1 MIKGVMK
8 GAVTIISEEELAAI
22 QKDFPEGSE
31 IELPSGGRGLLNFI
45 DAAGLLHV
53 DMEDGRSLTLAPEE
67 DDFTAAPPD
76 AESMMKFK
84 LYMPISATLNASTEK
99 SAEIPQGELP
109 GFQAEI
115 AEAMAG
121 IPLPVEVDRGLMR
134 WYCDSDSVNRKVHS
148 VTFRPECRK
157 GTMWCVADCKLREPL
172 SPKELEK
179 LKGFVELHAATTW
192 SDLLEKNPVR
202 KGDRALT
209 VQIWRK
215 EGWSIRTEKERFG
228 PSLGGK
234 IADTISRRQKNMRR
248 YRER

>member
-1 MIKGVMK
+1 MRT
-8 GAVTIISEEELAAI
+8 AVTIITEEEWAAVRER
-22 QKDFPEGSE
+22 FPEGSQ
-31 IELPSGGRGLLNFI
+31 IRMPSGETGLLNFI
-45 DAAGLLHV
+45 DAGGLLHV
-53 DMEDGRSLTLAPEE
+53 DTEDGRSLTLAPEE

-99 SAEIPQGELP
+99 SAEIPQGELTE
-109 GFQAEI
+109 FQAEI

-121 IPLPVEVDRGLMR
+121 ITHPAEADRGLMH

-148 VTFRPECRK
+148 VTFRPECRN
-157 GTMWCVADCKLREPL
+157 GTVWCVADCKLREPL

>member
-1 MIKGVMK
+1 MTHI
-8 GAVTIISEEELAAI
+8 TEEEWAAVRER
-22 QKDFPEGSE
+22 FPEGSQ
-31 IELPSGGRGLLNFI
+31 IRMPSGETGLLNFI
-45 DAAGLLHV
+45 DAGGLLHV
-53 DMEDGRSLTLAPEE
+53 DTEDGRSLTLAPEE

-84 LYMPISATLNASTEK
+84 LYMPISATLGASPEE
-99 SAEIPQGELP
+99 SAEIPQGKLTE
-109 GFQAEI
+109 FQAEI

-121 IPLPVEVDRGLMR
+121 ITHPAEADRGLMH

-148 VTFRPECRK
+148 VTFRPECRN
-157 GTMWCVADCKLREPL
+157 GTVWCVADCKLREPL

-209 VQIWRK
+209 VQIWQK
-215 EGWSIRTEKERFG
+215 KGWSIRTEKERFE
-228 PSLGGK
+228 PSLGGR
-234 IADTISRRQKNMRR
+234 IADEISRRQKRMRR
-248 YRER
+248 YWER

>member
-1 MIKGVMK
+1 MT
-8 GAVTIISEEELAAI
+8 ASVTIISEEELAAI
-22 QKDFPEGSE
+22 QRGFPEGSE
-31 IELPSGGRGLLNFI
+31 IELPSGERGLLNFI
-45 DAAGLLHV
+45 DAGGTLHV

-84 LYMPISATLNASTEK
+84 LYMPISATLGASAKE
-99 SAEIPQGELP
+99 SAEIPQSELP

-115 AEAMAG
+115 AEAMSRIAH
-121 IPLPVEVDRGLMR
+121 PAEVDRGLMH

-148 VTFRPECRK
+148 VKFRPARRG
-157 GTMWCVADCKLREPL
+157 GTVWCVADCKLRAPL

-179 LKGFVELHAATTW
+179 LKGFIELHAATTW

-202 KGDRALT
+202 AGDSALT
-209 VQIWRK
+209 VQIWKK
-215 EGWSIRTEKERFG
+215 EGWSIQTERERFG
-228 PSLGGK
+228 AGIGGK
-234 IADTISRRQKNMRR
+234 ISGLINRRAKNMRR